1 MAVSE
6 RHFCGMESETST
18 APRIVSVSQPSWNMT
33 EPLNT
38 FTLQQHTRTQ
48 SYKSTQSKSG
58 QYFSPLKLWQRFPA
72 VKSLLVHRAPPSWSL
87 FNDAPRSALWDW
99 GVAQANGYVLTRILP
114 YWIALQ
120 SSTQPRLIKY
130 TTILVRTVGFSFWT
144 KSVKTIDVSYNT
156 RAKLYL
162 FKYIHVGYIIYI

>member
-1 MAVSE
+1 MYNRTWTKPWQRHLENCVLAYLSPNRQRDPLRVLCFEEKTMAVAE
-6 RHFCGMESETST
+6 RHFFFCGMESETST

-33 EPLNT
+33 EPRNT

-87 FNDAPRSALWDW
+87 FNDAGTQCIVGLRC
-99 GVAQANGYVLTRILP
+99 
-114 YWIALQ
+114 
-120 SSTQPRLIKY
+120 SSGQWLRPNSH
-130 TTILVRTVGFSFWT
+130 TTLL
-144 KSVKTIDVSYNT
+144 KSM
-156 RAKLYL
+156 AE
-162 FKYIHVGYIIYI
+162 